1 MQTTKLGSQ
10 GLEVGAIGLGCMGM
24 SFSYAPF
31 PPIEDSIQVIRKA
44 YELGVTMFDTAEVY
58 GPYNNEE
65 IVGQAIAP
73 FRKDICVATKFGFN
87 IQNGQIAGLNSRPE
101 HIRKVVDESLKR
113 LNVEKIDLLY
123 QHRVDPEVPIEDVA
137 GTVGDLVK
145 EGKVLYFGLSEAGA
159 QTIRKAHA
167 TFPVSALQSEYSLWY
182 RNHELEILPTI
193 QELGIGLVAYSPL
206 GKGFLTGK
214 MDEKRTFE
222 AGDIRGVIPRFTEEA
237 RIANKALL
245 DALQK
250 IADAQQCSLG
260 QLALAW
266 VVARHTQYVPIPGT
280 TKIHRL
286 EENVAAAA
294 IELSVEQVQ
303 ELNEISEKIAILGAR
318 YPEASEKATGR

>member
-1 MQTTKLGSQ
+1 MKTRKLGSQ

-31 PPIEDSIQVIRKA
+31 PPIEESIALIRKA
-44 YELGVTMFDTAEVY
+44 YEYGVTMFDTAEVY
-58 GPYNNEE
+58 GPFTNEE
-65 IVGQAIAP
+65 LLGQAIAP
-73 FRKDICVATKFGFN
+73 FRKNICIATKFGFN
-87 IQNGQIAGLNSRPE
+87 IQDGKMMGLNSRPE
-101 HIRKVVDESLKR
+101 HIKKVVDQSLMR

-123 QHRVDPEVPIEDVA
+123 QHRVDPEVPIEEVA

-182 RNHELEILPTI
+182 RNHEHEILPTI

-206 GKGFLTGK
+206 GKGYLTGK
-214 MDEKRTFE
+214 LDEKRTFE
-222 AGDIRGVIPRFTEEA
+222 PGDIRGVIPRFTEEA
-237 RIANKALL
+237 RLANKALL
-245 DALQK
+245 DALHGLALLK
-250 IADAQQCSLG
+250 NCSLG

-266 VVARHTQYVPIPGT
+266 VLARHPQYIPIPGT

-286 EENVAAAA
+286 EENIAAES
-294 IELSVEQVQ
+294 IGLTEKEVL
-303 ELNEISEKIAILGAR
+303 ELNEISEQIAVVGAR

>member
-237 RIANKALL
+237 RIANKVLL

-266 VVARHTQYVPIPGT
+266 VLARHPQYVPIPGT

-294 IELSVEQVQ
+294 IELSVEHVQ
-303 ELNEISEKIAILGAR
+303 ELNDISEKIAILGAR

>member
-1 MQTTKLGSQ
+1 MKTRKLGSQ

-31 PPIEDSIQVIRKA
+31 PPIEESIALIRKA
-44 YELGVTMFDTAEVY
+44 YEYGVTMFDTAEVY
-58 GPYNNEE
+58 GPFTNEE
-65 IVGQAIAP
+65 LLGQAIAP
-73 FRKDICVATKFGFN
+73 FRKNICIATKFGFN
-87 IQNGQIAGLNSRPE
+87 IQDGKMMGLNSRPE
-101 HIRKVVDESLKR
+101 HIKKVVDQSLMR

-123 QHRVDPEVPIEDVA
+123 QHRVDPEVPIEEVA

-182 RNHELEILPTI
+182 RNHEHEILPTI

-206 GKGFLTGK
+206 GKGYLTGK
-214 MDEKRTFE
+214 LDEKRTFE
-222 AGDIRGVIPRFTEEA
+222 PGDIRGVIPRFTEEA
-237 RIANKALL
+237 RLANKALL
-245 DALQK
+245 DALHGLALIK
-250 IADAQQCSLG
+250 NCSLG

-266 VVARHTQYVPIPGT
+266 VLARHPQYIPIPGT

-286 EENVAAAA
+286 EENIAAES
-294 IELSVEQVQ
+294 IGLTEKEVL
-303 ELNEISEKIAILGAR
+303 ELNEISEQIAVVGAR

>member
-1 MQTTKLGSQ
+1 MKKRKLGSQ

-31 PPIEDSIQVIRKA
+31 PPIEESIALIHKA

-58 GPYNNEE
+58 GPFTNEE
-65 IVGQAIAP
+65 LLGQAIAP
-73 FRKDICVATKFGFN
+73 FRNNISIATKFGFN
-87 IQNGQIAGLNSRPE
+87 IQDGKIMGLNSRPE
-101 HIRKVVDESLKR
+101 HIKKVVDQSLKR

-123 QHRVDPEVPIEDVA
+123 QHRVDPEVPIEEVA

-182 RNHELEILPTI
+182 RNHEHEILPTI

-206 GKGFLTGK
+206 GKGYLTGK
-214 MDEKRTFE
+214 LDEKRTFE
-222 AGDIRGVIPRFTEEA
+222 PGDIRGVIPRFTEEA
-237 RIANKALL
+237 RLVNRKLL
-245 DALQK
+245 DAMHGL
-250 IADAQQCSLG
+250 AQVKNCSLG

-266 VVARHTQYVPIPGT
+266 VLARHPQNIPIPGT

-286 EENVAAAA
+286 EENIAADS
-294 IELSVEQVQ
+294 IELTDKEVL
-303 ELNEISEKIAILGAR
+303 ELNNISEQIAILGAR